1 MFKKKAKKN
10 EKIQG
15 DKPRHE
21 KTGKPRAR
29 TRFFRLKLTLA
40 IILALLAFSIIGVT
54 VAALNVTGSGTNLP
68 NIYVN
73 GIFVGGMTR
82 EQTLQ
87 TLEDAGWKES
97 TDTPMVVKLPAGI
110 SYELDVVKAGAM
122 LSLEDAASLAYRY
135 GHSSGVYGNLW
146 KYLQN
151 KVEPVDVSEEYGG
164 LNEEYILQETEK
176 AVKLFMEKTADN
188 GYELDLENSVLRL
201 MKGAGQMQIDTA
213 DLSAQLGH
221 AMMQGEREF
230 VKERHD
236 NNLTAPDFSKLH
248 EEIFIEAQDAHYLD
262 TFEVVDEVK
271 GLDFDIAEAERIWKD
286 AEAAE
291 YYEIPLSIVEPEISG
306 EELRSRLFRDRLGSQ
321 TTLYTWSSDNRINNI
336 KLCASKFDGMILY
349 PGETFS
355 FNEVV
360 GQRTKEAGFLE
371 AGAYSDGQVV
381 QEVGGGICQVSSTL
395 YCAAMYAQMKTV
407 YRESHYFKVDY
418 LPLGYDA
425 TVSWSK
431 PDYKF
436 RNDREYPVKLVAYC
450 DDEAKSIT
458 IEIWGTDVDGS
469 YVELTRWEA
478 PVYDEEYTEVEIG
491 TAAIAYRNVYDK
503 DGNFLYRVEEPYSM
517 YHLYEEEIQWPEDVL
532 EEEQGILDGILGAL
546 EQQENSYVNSGNAII
561 IS

>member
-1 MFKKKAKKN
+1 MFKKKSNNSEEIKEN
-10 EKIQG
+10 
-15 DKPRHE
+15 KPRHE
-21 KTGKPRAR
+21 ESKKPKKRA
-29 TRFFRLKLTLA
+29 RFFRLKLTLA
-40 IILALLAFSIIGVT
+40 IILALLSFSIIGVT
-54 VAALNVTGSGTNLP
+54 VAALNVTSSETNLP

-73 GIFVGGMTR
+73 GIFVGGMTE
-82 EQTLQ
+82 EQTLK

-97 TDTPMVVKLPAGI
+97 TDAPMVVKLPAGV
-110 SYELDVVKAGAM
+110 SFQLDVVKSGAM
-122 LSLEDAASLAYRY
+122 FSLEDAASLAYRY

-146 KYLQN
+146 KYLRN
-151 KVEPVDVSEEYGG
+151 RVEPVDVSEVYGG

-176 AVKLFMEKTADN
+176 AVKLFMEKTADK

-201 MKGAGQMQIDTA
+201 MKGAGQMQIDA
-213 DLSAQLGH
+213 ANLSSQLGH

-230 VKERHD
+230 VKDRHD
-236 NNLTAPDFSKLH
+236 NNLSAPDFNKLH
-248 EEIFIEAQDAHYLD
+248 EEIYVEAQDAHYLD

-271 GLDFDIAEAERIWKD
+271 GLDFDVSEAEEIWKN
-286 AEAAE
+286 AAAAE
-291 YYEIPLSIVEPEISG
+291 YYEIPLSVIEPEVSG

-321 TTLYTWSSDNRINNI
+321 TTLYTYSSDNRISNI
-336 KLCASKFDGMILY
+336 RLCASKFDGMILY

-355 FNEVV
+355 FNEAV
-360 GQRTKEAGFLE
+360 GKRTREAGFLE

-436 RNDREYPVKLVAYC
+436 RNDREYPVRLAAWC
-450 DDEAKSIT
+450 DEYGKSLT
-458 IEIWGTDVDGS
+458 VEIWGTDVDGS

-478 PVYDEEYTEVEIG
+478 PVYDEEYTEVQIG
-491 TAAIAYRNVYDK
+491 TAAIAYRNIYDK

-517 YHLYEEEIQWPEDVL
+517 YHLHEDEIQWPEEVL

-546 EQQENSYVNSGNAII
+546 EEEENSSTNGSAII